1 MLQCL
6 IYCSFDIEPRKFI
19 FNLFESWDS
28 YVRSK
33 YNTISDRYQGA
44 EKNDFYYRIHL
55 FILLYSCKFSCNT
68 EHVSIVCLHFLPFIS
83 FPILIYLTFIKKKH
97 WLSFAQIIDTT
108 CVPLLAAL
116 VSLCTIGMIKD
127 NWDLTSSWCW
137 IGYLTNLFHGSRIML
152 KNGSV
157 LGTNI

>member
-1 MLQCL
+1 M
-6 IYCSFDIEPRKFI
+6 EPRIFI
-19 FNLFESWDS
+19 YNLFESWDP

-33 YNTISDRYQGA
+33 YNTISERYQGA
-44 EKNDFYYRIHL
+44 EKYMFYYRKRL
-55 FILLYSCKFSCNT
+55 FITFNSTVVNPHVILNMFQLYAYIFT
-68 EHVSIVCLHFLPFIS
+68 LHFFSNPQIPNF
-83 FPILIYLTFIKKKH
+83 YKNH